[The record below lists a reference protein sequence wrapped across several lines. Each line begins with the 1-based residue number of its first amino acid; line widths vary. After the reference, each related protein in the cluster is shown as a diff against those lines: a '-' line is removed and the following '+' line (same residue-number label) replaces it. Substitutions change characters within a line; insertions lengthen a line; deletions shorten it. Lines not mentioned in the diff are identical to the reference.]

1 MNSSTR
7 KWIFAV
13 FLVYG
18 VALFLCLTVYRLP
31 SEKLLQRGVNQFTEG
46 KVILKAER
54 ISATFPPGYRL
65 ENVEYSILLSGDF
78 YKNNLKFLNI
88 YPNYLGLLEGY
99 FPVTMKG
106 LLPRGDFEIE
116 AGASILKGSKD
127 GFIAFKASDAYL
139 EDLGFLKLLTGR
151 TLKGKVKAEVNL
163 KGNLTD
169 YTRIHGDGRLSL
181 EEGSL
186 ESQVQ
191 FFGLK
196 EIPFQNLRI
205 SFAVKEG
212 LLSLKEVELAGPVF
226 SGRISGDIRL
236 KKPLEQSL
244 LHLTARLTPGSGLP
258 ENEGTTPVPAGK
270 DGLMVV
276 RMEGMLRNP
285 HLSWSQ

>member
-65 ENVEYSILLSGDF
+65 ENVEYSILLTGDF
-78 YKNNLKFLNI
+78 HKNNLKFLNI

>member
-65 ENVEYSILLSGDF
+65 ENVEYSILLTGDF

-196 EIPFQNLRI
+196 EIPFKNLRI
-205 SFAVKEG
+205 SFTVKEG

-285 HLSWSQ
+285 HVSWSQ

>member
-1 MNSSTR
+1 MNVSSR
-7 KWIFAV
+7 KWIFAG

-31 SEKLLQRGVNQFTEG
+31 SEKLLQRAVSQFTEG

-54 ISATFPPGYRL
+54 ISPTFPPGYRL
-65 ENVEYSILLSGDF
+65 ENVEYSILLTGDF
-78 YKNNLKFLNI
+78 YKNNLKFLSI
-88 YPNYLGLLEGY
+88 YPNYLGLLKRY
-99 FPVTMKG
+99 LPMTMKG

-116 AGASILKGSKD
+116 LGASILRGSED
-127 GFIAFKASDAYL
+127 GFIALKASDVYL

-169 YTRIHGDGRLSL
+169 YTRIYGDVRLSL
-181 EEGSL
+181 EQGSL
-186 ESQVQ
+186 ESQAQ

-212 LLSLKEVELAGPVF
+212 LLSLKEVDLAGPVL
-226 SGRISGDIRL
+226 SGQISGDIRL

-244 LHLTARLTPGSGLP
+244 LHLTARLTPGTGPS
-258 ENEGTTPVPAGK
+258 ENEGTTPAPAGK

-276 RMEGMLRNP
+276 RMEGLLRNP
-285 HLSWSQ
+285 HVSWSQ

>member
-65 ENVEYSILLSGDF
+65 ENVEYSILLTGDF

-196 EIPFQNLRI
+196 EIPFKNLRI
-205 SFAVKEG
+205 SFTVKEG

-258 ENEGTTPVPAGK
+258 ENEGTTPIPAGK

-285 HLSWSQ
+285 HVSWSQ

>member
-65 ENVEYSILLSGDF
+65 ENVEYSILLTGDF

-127 GFIAFKASDAYL
+127 GFIAFKASDVYL

>member
-65 ENVEYSILLSGDF
+65 ENVEYSILLTGDF

-127 GFIAFKASDAYL
+127 VFIAFKASDAYL

-196 EIPFQNLRI
+196 EIPFKNLRI
-205 SFAVKEG
+205 SFTVKEG

-285 HLSWSQ
+285 HVSWSQ

>member
-1 MNSSTR
+1 
-7 KWIFAV
+7 V

-65 ENVEYSILLSGDF
+65 ENVEYSILLTGDF

-196 EIPFQNLRI
+196 EIPFKNLRI
-205 SFAVKEG
+205 SFTVKEG

-285 HLSWSQ
+285 HVSWSQ